1 MSRKPSLA
9 ASAASVT
16 KKLLGA
22 VVEQPRTVELPKAVA
37 EIHVSPEDVIPAGTV
52 ITPEIADQA
61 GLDDDDIE
69 TLIEDGHVTLVE
81 VYAMAAAEKAADEPQ
96 G

>member
-1 MSRKPSLA
+1 MKRKSSLA
-9 ASAASVT
+9 ASAAAVT

-22 VVEQPRTVELPKAVA
+22 VVEQPRLVELPKAVA

-52 ITPEIADQA
+52 ITREIAIEA
-61 GLDDDDIE
+61 GLDADDIE
-69 TLIEDGHVTLVE
+69 ALIEDGHVTLVE
-81 VYAMAAAEKAADEPQ
+81 VYAIAAAEEPADEPQ